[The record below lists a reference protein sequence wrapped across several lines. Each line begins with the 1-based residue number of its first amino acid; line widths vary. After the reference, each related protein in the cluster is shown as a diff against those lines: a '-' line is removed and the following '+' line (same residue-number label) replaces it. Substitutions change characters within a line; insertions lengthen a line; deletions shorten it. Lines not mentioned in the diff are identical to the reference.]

1 MTMHR
6 WTSTRSVA
14 TLALAVALAAC
25 GSTEPSGPASVSLS
39 VAAPAASAP
48 SGAPEGLG
56 LSITQDDGSHTLVL
70 NRVAMVLREVEL
82 KKALDTDC
90 DVGQDDDCEEF
101 AAGPMVLELPLD
113 GSVKQ
118 VVSVQVPPDIYDQ
131 IEFDIHTPDDDS
143 PEDLAFVQANPE
155 FVDISVLVEGTFDGE
170 SFVFTQDLNEE
181 QEIDLVPPL
190 SVAEGSGPLNLT
202 LEVDVTTWFVGVDG
216 TLVDPRTANKGEPNE
231 GLVEFNIRRSI
242 EGFQDDDRDGRRDD
256 D

>member
-1 MTMHR
+1 MG
-6 WTSTRSVA
+6 
-14 TLALAVALAAC
+14 TLALAVTLAAC
-25 GSTEPSGPASVSLS
+25 GATEPSSPASVHLS
-39 VAAPAASAP
+39 VAAPAPGATLRAP
-48 SGAPEGLG
+48 AGMHLG
-56 LSITQDDGSHTLVL
+56 ITQDDGSHTLVL

-90 DVGQDDDCEEF
+90 DVGQEDDCEEF
-101 AAGPMVLELPLD
+101 AAGPMVLELPLN
-113 GSVKQ
+113 GSVQQ

-131 IEFDIHTPDDDS
+131 IEFDIHKPDDDS
-143 PEDLAFVQANPE
+143 PEDQAFLQAHPE
-155 FVDISVLVEGTFDGE
+155 FVDISILVEGTFDGE

-202 LEVDVTTWFVGVDG
+202 LEVDVTTWFAGVDG

-242 EGFQDDDRDGRRDD
+242 EVFEDDDRDGHKDD